1 MKKAGILL
9 TLILSA
15 SMLQAQSE
23 KEKGFVLE
31 ANVGVVNYINY
42 PAVSLFLDET
52 EYYRASTEIIVFGYR
67 FSDFMIGAQWQFSNM
82 YTSKIDLN
90 EAMIQNGFSI
100 LTRGYKSLNDVF
112 EIYGGFKFSYSLMNN
127 CFKYNDEVYNFS
139 RSGIGCEFE
148 LGANFNISAM
158 SYLGFRIGVNPFSS
172 NFEKKIELP
181 LVESANSKTIVN
193 NYNISITYGMK
204 F

>member
-1 MKKAGILL
+1 MKKTGILL
-9 TLILSA
+9 ALILSA
-15 SMLQAQSE
+15 SIVQAQSE

-42 PAVSLFLDET
+42 PAVSLFIDET
-52 EYYRASTEIIVFGYR
+52 EYYRASAEIIVFGYR
-67 FSDFMIGAQWQFSNM
+67 FSDFMIGTQWQFSNM
-82 YTSKIDLN
+82 CTSKIDLN
-90 EAMIQNGFSI
+90 EAMAQNGFSI

-127 CFKYNDEVYNFS
+127 RFEYNNETYDFS

-148 LGANFNISAM
+148 LGANFNVTEK
-158 SYLGFRIGVNPFSS
+158 SYLGFRIGINPFSS
-172 NFEKKIELP
+172 NFEKKIDFPFE
-181 LVESANSKTIVN
+181 ESANSKAIVN
-193 NYNISITYGMK
+193 NYNISITYGIK